1 MINLLIVIG
10 IVWVMANVV
19 NSIFLTLNQRG
30 RLIYEL
36 SAVKP
41 VSGSHDK
48 SKRETLH
55 HRYSKISLLIGLL
68 FLAGVTGF
76 EVMHLNQAAYSMAYF
91 VALMCLLIPVVE
103 IVWFNLQAAI
113 HGPKD
118 MSATSVREATIWI
131 GRFYRYP
138 MSLNGIARQRL
149 RFIMFSTGVTI
160 LLILATYLIINQ

>member
-1 MINLLIVIG
+1 MIKLLIVIG
-10 IVWVMANVV
+10 IVWVIVNVV

-41 VSGSHDK
+41 ISGSLNE
-48 SKRETLH
+48 SKREIFH
-55 HRYSKISLLIGLL
+55 RRYSIISLLIGLL

-76 EVMHLNQAAYSMAYF
+76 EVMHLNQAAYSLAYF
-91 VALMCLLIPVVE
+91 VALICLLIPVVE
-103 IVWFNLQAAI
+103 IAWFNLQASL

-118 MSATSVREATIWI
+118 MTAASVREATVWI
-131 GRFYRYP
+131 ARYYRYP

-149 RFIMFSTGVTI
+149 RFIMISTGVATLCI
-160 LLILATYLIINQ
+160 LSIKLLNL

>member
-36 SAVKP
+36 SAVKLI
-41 VSGSHDK
+41 SGSLNE
-48 SKRETLH
+48 SKREILH
-55 HRYSKISLLIGLL
+55 HRYSNISLLMGLL

-76 EVMHLNQAAYSMAYF
+76 EVMHLNQTAYSMAYF
-91 VALMCLLIPVVE
+91 VTLMCLLIPVVE
-103 IVWFNLQAAI
+103 IAWFNLQASL

-118 MSATSVREATIWI
+118 MSATSVREATVWI
-131 GRFYRYP
+131 GRYYRYP
-138 MSLNGIARQRL
+138 MGLNGIARQRL
-149 RFIMFSTGVTI
+149 RFIMFSTGVMALI
-160 LLILATYLIINQ
+160 ILAITLLFY

>member
-36 SAVKP
+36 NAVKP
-41 VSGSHDK
+41 VSDSHDV

-55 HRYSKISLLIGLL
+55 HRYSKITLLIGLL

-76 EVMHLNQAAYSMAYF
+76 EVMHLNQAVYCMAYF
-91 VALMCLLIPVVE
+91 VAFMCLLIPVVE
-103 IVWFNLQAAI
+103 IAWFNLQASL

-118 MSATSVREATIWI
+118 MSAASVREATVWI
-131 GRFYRYP
+131 GRYYRYP
-138 MSLNGIARQRL
+138 ISLNGIARQRL
-149 RFIMFSTGVTI
+149 RFIMFSTGVVILLVLATI
-160 LLILATYLIINQ
+160 LLFY

>member
-41 VSGSHDK
+41 VSGSHDV
-48 SKRETLH
+48 SKRETFH
-55 HRYSKISLLIGLL
+55 YRYSNISLLMGLL

-76 EVMHLNQAAYSMAYF
+76 EVMHLNRATYSMAYF
-91 VALMCLLIPVVE
+91 VALTCLLVPIVE
-103 IVWFNLQAAI
+103 IAWFNLQASL

-131 GRFYRYP
+131 GRYYRYP
-138 MSLNGIARQRL
+138 MSLNGTARQRL
-149 RFIMFSTGVTI
+149 RFIMFSTGVMTLI
-160 LLILATYLIINQ
+160 ILATTLLFD

>member
-30 RLIYEL
+30 RLIFEL

-41 VSGSHDK
+41 ISGSHDV
-48 SKRETLH
+48 SKRETLN
-55 HRYSKISLLIGLL
+55 HRYSKITLLIGLL

-76 EVMHLNQAAYSMAYF
+76 EVMHLTQAAYSMAYF

-103 IVWFNLQAAI
+103 IARFNLQASL
-113 HGPKD
+113 HGPHD
-118 MSATSVREATIWI
+118 MSAASVREATVWI
-131 GRFYRYP
+131 ARYYRYP
-138 MSLNGIARQRL
+138 MSLNGIIRQRL
-149 RFIMFSTGVTI
+149 RFIMFSTGVVI
-160 LLILATYLIINQ
+160 LLVLATTLSFY

>member
-19 NSIFLTLNQRG
+19 NSILLTLNQRG

-41 VSGSHDK
+41 VSGCHDV

-55 HRYSKISLLIGLL
+55 HRYSNISLLIGLF
-68 FLAGVTGF
+68 FLAGLTGF
-76 EVMHLNQAAYSMAYF
+76 EGLHLNQSSCSMAYF
-91 VALMCLLIPVVE
+91 VALLCLLIPVVE
-103 IVWFNLQAAI
+103 IAWFNLQASL

-118 MSATSVREATIWI
+118 MSAASVREATGWI
-131 GRFYRYP
+131 VRYYRYP

-149 RFIMFSTGVTI
+149 RFIMFSTGVII